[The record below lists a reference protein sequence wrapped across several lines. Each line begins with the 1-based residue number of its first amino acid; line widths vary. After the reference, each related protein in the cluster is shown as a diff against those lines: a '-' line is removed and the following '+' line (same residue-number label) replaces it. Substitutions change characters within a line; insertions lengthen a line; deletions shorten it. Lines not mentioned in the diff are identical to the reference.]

1 MKIVPEKAQ
10 IIIKA
15 IKEEFE
21 DISYAL
27 DERRKRLWC
36 AAKVR
41 AYNKIHGKGGVTLV
55 HKQGK
60 SISITLDKRNS
71 AQPPYSHCPSPRA
84 YFFVADYV
92 GKWIPG

>member
-1 MKIVPEKAQ
+1 MTEGIPNHFEVIRSLPHGHVMAILET
-10 IIIKA
+10 IK
-15 IKEEFE
+15 
-21 DISYAL
+21 
-27 DERRKRLWC
+27 
-36 AAKVR
+36 
-41 AYNKIHGKGGVTLV
+41 
-55 HKQGK
+55 KQGK